1 MPMWAQTYQNGNR
14 YYREHRA
21 TRGLEECPAHGGSI
35 RCEVAD
41 EQIGDLVEAIVLER
55 DWLDKALVQIEAKN
69 EVEGVRERRG
79 QLDERKRRLGRAYVD
94 GHYSDDEYRRQMKA
108 IDDEMQ
114 SLVVP
119 EASAAEEAGYLIE
132 RIPVLWQEATL
143 EERRR
148 LLLTMLEAV
157 YVDTKDELRIVA
169 IRPKPP
175 FMLVFLTGTTREES
189 LVELTQEPPGVAPE
203 ALTDSCSWWRRGG
216 VELHRKRKLQVLVA
230 A

>member
-1 MPMWAQTYQNGNR
+1 MWAQTYQNGNR

-55 DWLDKALVQIEAKN
+55 DWLDKALVQIEAKD

-114 SLVVP
+114 S
-119 EASAAEEAGYLIE
+119 
-132 RIPVLWQEATL
+132 
-143 EERRR
+143 
-148 LLLTMLEAV
+148 
-157 YVDTKDELRIVA
+157 
-169 IRPKPP
+169 
-175 FMLVFLTGTTREES
+175 
-189 LVELTQEPPGVAPE
+189 
-203 ALTDSCSWWRRGG
+203 
-216 VELHRKRKLQVLVA
+216 
-230 A
+230 